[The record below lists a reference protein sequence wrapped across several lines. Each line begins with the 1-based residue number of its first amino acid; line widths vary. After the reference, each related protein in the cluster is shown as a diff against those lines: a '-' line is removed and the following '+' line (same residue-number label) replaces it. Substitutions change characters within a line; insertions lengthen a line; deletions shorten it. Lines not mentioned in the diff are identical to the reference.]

1 MTDQEKIAAT
11 AKLYPLPLTA
21 LVTWLQYGVA
31 KDGSVWI
38 KRGEGALCTATAI
51 CSPFTVVKCFTYPNS
66 DDTGIRVKVESIDGS
81 SRTIDLPRA
90 TLQSRAKT
98 LEKLLDIGLRL
109 ADGGDDV
116 VMAVLRSANPPKPAP
131 QPKPMTIRED
141 AF

>member
-1 MTDQEKIAAT
+1 MTNEEKIAAT

-31 KDGSVWI
+31 KDGSIWM
-38 KRGEGALCTATAI
+38 KQGEGPLCTATAI
-51 CSPFTVVKCFTYPNS
+51 CSPFTVVKCFTVPNS
-66 DDTGIRVKVESIDGS
+66 DYTEIRVKVEGIDGS
-81 SRTIDLPRA
+81 PRTIDLPRA

-116 VMAVLRSANPPKPAP
+116 VMAVLRSANPPKQAP
-131 QPKPMTIRED
+131 QPKKVRED